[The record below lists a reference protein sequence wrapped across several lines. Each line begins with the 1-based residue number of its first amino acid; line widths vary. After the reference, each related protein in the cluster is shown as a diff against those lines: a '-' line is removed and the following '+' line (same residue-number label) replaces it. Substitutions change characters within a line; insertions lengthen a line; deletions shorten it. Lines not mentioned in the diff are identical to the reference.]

1 MKKVIILF
9 FVLITCI
16 IISFLCAYNTYISDK
31 NKLISFNAEYER
43 YYNKEIYGAEL
54 ATIINKV
61 TNNNSIYNIEKD
73 NKGNYVED
81 KENSIKMDIY
91 IIDSD
96 TTYSI
101 EKIYSLGTE
110 RFVANFNTAKF
121 KCTKIEYHNQNNK
134 VKYLY
139 FEQTS
144 N

>member
-1 MKKVIILF
+1 MKKAIIIF

-16 IISFLCAYNTYISDK
+16 IISFSCAYNTYQS
-31 NKLISFNAEYER
+31 NKGKLAQFNAEYEN

-54 ATIINKV
+54 ATIINKI
-61 TNNNSIYNIEKD
+61 TNNNSIYNIQKD
-73 NKGNYVED
+73 NTGNYIED
-81 KENSIKMDIY
+81 DENSIKMDIY

-96 TTYSI
+96 TIYSI

-110 RFVANFNTAKF
+110 RFVENFNSAKF
-121 KCTKIEYHNQNNK
+121 KCTKIEYHNKSNK

>member
-1 MKKVIILF
+1 
-9 FVLITCI
+9 
-16 IISFLCAYNTYISDK
+16 
-31 NKLISFNAEYER
+31 
-43 YYNKEIYGAEL
+43 
-54 ATIINKV
+54 
-61 TNNNSIYNIEKD
+61 
-73 NKGNYVED
+73 
-81 KENSIKMDIY
+81 MDIY

-110 RFVANFNTAKF
+110 RFVQNFNLAKF
-121 KCTKIEYHNQNNK
+121 KCTKIEYHEKSKK

>member
-1 MKKVIILF
+1 MKKAIIVIL
-9 FVLITCI
+9 VLIFCI
-16 IISFLCAYNTYISDK
+16 LISFSCAYNTYKSQENNLK
-31 NKLISFNAEYER
+31 QFNGEYEY
-43 YYNKEIYGAEL
+43 YYNREIYGAEL
-54 ATIINKV
+54 ATIINKIM
-61 TNNNSIYNIEKD
+61 NNNSKYNILKD
-73 NKGNYVED
+73 EKGNYI
-81 KENSIKMDIY
+81 ENEESSIKMDIY

-110 RFVANFNTAKF
+110 RFVQNFNSAKF
-121 KCTKIEYHNQNNK
+121 KCTKIEYHDKSKK